1 MRFSILRKGIF
12 SILCLARSGH
22 GHFSVGQ
29 MRSCAGHIMVRRS
42 LGYVSLQFILWFVK
56 KLPLSFLV
64 SCKKKKTKHGA
75 LLISYFLVKK
85 IRKLNE
91 GHCLNA
97 LRS

>member
-42 LGYVSLQFILWFVK
+42 LEYVSVQFILWFVK
-56 KLPLSFLV
+56 NASFF
-64 SCKKKKTKHGA
+64 SGQ
-75 LLISYFLVKK
+75 LVKK
-85 IRKLNE
+85 IFSGKKE
-91 GHCLNA
+91 K
-97 LRS
+97 